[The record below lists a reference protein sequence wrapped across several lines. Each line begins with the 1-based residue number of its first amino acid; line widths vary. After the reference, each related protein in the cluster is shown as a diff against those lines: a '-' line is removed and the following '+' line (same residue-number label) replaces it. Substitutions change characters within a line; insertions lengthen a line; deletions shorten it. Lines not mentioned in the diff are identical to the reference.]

1 MKSYRSIVSVASL
14 VLAAAFTVGTAQA
27 SGPKRLSGVIVGVD
41 AQAGSGREVPLAVAR
56 RFRRRPVRL
65 VYSEH
70 FELILDAI
78 AAERRIK
85 GWSRAKKQ
93 ALIRRDYDA
102 LPTLAKRRTK

>member
-1 MKSYRSIVSVASL
+1 MPSAFVYILECADGRFYVGLTRRDPYERCSEHNLGLDTKS
-14 VLAAAFTVGTAQA
+14 FT
-27 SGPKRLSGVIVGVD
+27 
-41 AQAGSGREVPLAVAR
+41 
-56 RFRRRPVRL
+56 FRRRPVRL

-70 FELILDAI
+70 FERILDAI